1 KSGGGQMLICVGG
14 IGIYQEEGKEAV
26 VMHPGDCVNIP
37 AGVKHWHGATK
48 DHWFSHL
55 AMAVP
60 GEDTSNEW
68 LEKVSEEDY
77 LAAQPLSE

>member
-1 KSGGGQMLICVGG
+1 
-14 IGIYQEEGKEAV
+14 
-26 VMHPGDCVNIP
+26 
-37 AGVKHWHGATK
+37 
-48 DHWFSHL
+48 
-55 AMAVP
+55 MAVP